1 MRDKSRESEN
11 SFSFYE
17 ITALPLF
24 AIVFLIL
31 SHTYAILIFLI
42 GLKISQHTK
51 FKHHDL
57 HFGFFPTVFSSR
69 GDTFES
75 LLFVR
80 AIVVLLQRVKKQGSI
95 NRGSG
100 SIIIMLQ
107 RKTISRAITNNH
119 TLSAETNIYK
129 VYIWPRPPYVLSVLL
144 PFNLTSD
151 ITCRKQLSAV

>member
-1 MRDKSRESEN
+1 MKTGC
-11 SFSFYE
+11 FYE
-17 ITALPLF
+17 ITALPPF

-31 SHTYAILIFLI
+31 SHSYSTFAILIFLI

-57 HFGFFPTVFSSR
+57 HFGFFPTVFSNR

-75 LLFVR
+75 LLFVT

-95 NRGSG
+95 NRGDG

-129 VYIWPRPPYVLSVLL
+129 VYIWPCPPYVLMYYCPL
-144 PFNLTSD
+144 
-151 ITCRKQLSAV
+151 I

>member
-11 SFSFYE
+11 SSSFYE

-57 HFGFFPTVFSSR
+57 HFGFFPTVFSSIWVAALCH
-69 GDTFES
+69 S
-75 LLFVR
+75 H
-80 AIVVLLQRVKKQGSI
+80 
-95 NRGSG
+95 SG
-100 SIIIMLQ
+100 AVAKGQ
-107 RKTISRAITNNH
+107 KTR
-119 TLSAETNIYK
+119 LY
-129 VYIWPRPPYVLSVLL
+129 
-144 PFNLTSD
+144 
-151 ITCRKQLSAV
+151 

>member
-11 SFSFYE
+11 SSSFYE

-75 LLFVR
+75 LLFVT

-95 NRGSG
+95 NRGGG

-119 TLSAETNIYK
+119 TLSPETNIYK
-129 VYIWPRPPYVLSVLL
+129 VYIWPCPPYVLMYYCPL
-144 PFNLTSD
+144 
-151 ITCRKQLSAV
+151 I